1 MTKRNKRILVVDD
14 EIDICNFLKSFFEVR
29 GFDVETARNGDEA
42 MSKLLLVEPDL
53 VILDIIMRERDE
65 GLKYLP
71 KIKKALPS
79 TKVIMVTAVE
89 DDEAVAIASGRDWA
103 GQETCDPGPV
113 WIFNNEDDGDE
124 MQRRLYA
131 ILDHMDVNIA
141 AVKGKLFMNAVG
153 LSASGVSWI
162 S

>member
-42 MSKLLLVEPDL
+42 MSKLLLVQPDL

-71 KIKKALPS
+71 MIKKALPS

-89 DDEAVAIASGRDWA
+89 DDDAVALAKKEGADDYITKPLILEYLESTVLEKIKHLSEAIA
-103 GQETCDPGPV
+103 
-113 WIFNNEDDGDE
+113 
-124 MQRRLYA
+124 
-131 ILDHMDVNIA
+131 
-141 AVKGKLFMNAVG
+141 
-153 LSASGVSWI
+153 
-162 S
+162 